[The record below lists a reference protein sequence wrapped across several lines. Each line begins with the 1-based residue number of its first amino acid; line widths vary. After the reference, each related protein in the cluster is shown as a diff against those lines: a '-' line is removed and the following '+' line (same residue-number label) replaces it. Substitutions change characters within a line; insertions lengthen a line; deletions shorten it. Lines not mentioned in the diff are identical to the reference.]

1 MTQAQTQQIP
11 QYTAQYRRFDEMV
24 QRLHPVLA
32 ADAYAVCATKGLEEG
47 INFCWRSLKSDEK
60 MQAIVDARNL

>member
-1 MTQAQTQQIP
+1 VGECVSI
-11 QYTAQYRRFDEMV
+11 FV

-60 MQAIVDARNL
+60 MQAIVDAKNL